1 MSGGTRFAIEMVN
14 RWSRENDVLVL
25 CSYGAQATFGHVLS
39 GSEEQRVKLRVLD
52 SPAFGNVSEIAGV
65 IARAM
70 RLVLRTPKPGHGI
83 VFAPSDFLWDV
94 LPCVWIKL
102 RNPRACLVSVVW
114 HLIPSPL
121 QRSGASFLR
130 NALSHLSQRLSLLL
144 MAMMS
149 SIVLVPNSIVAN
161 QIRSAVGEKTR
172 IELRGGIDYNDIV
185 GLPEEER
192 IFDACFLGRLHPTK
206 GISDLIRVWRQII
219 LEKKDARL
227 AIVGGGPLTTVRRLE
242 NDIEQGHLEHNVV
255 FFGETAH
262 EVALRVLKKC
272 KVLIHPSYEEGF
284 SIAICEALACGLP
297 VIAYDLPIYREIYGD
312 LVLLVPTGDVTALA
326 REALGL
332 ILNEERRLSL
342 AREGVKQAQEYD
354 WDHVAN
360 RISRVMHESL
370 NKCPHARP

>member
-1 MSGGTRFAIEMVN
+1 
-14 RWSRENDVLVL
+14 
-25 CSYGAQATFGHVLS
+25 
-39 GSEEQRVKLRVLD
+39 
-52 SPAFGNVSEIAGV
+52 
-65 IARAM
+65 
-70 RLVLRTPKPGHGI
+70 
-83 VFAPSDFLWDV
+83 
-94 LPCVWIKL
+94 
-102 RNPRACLVSVVW
+102 
-114 HLIPSPL
+114 
-121 QRSGASFLR
+121 
-130 NALSHLSQRLSLLL
+130 